1 MAAKWVTGD
10 KRKDLKPTRASV
22 LCSKHFR
29 DSDDVQSPSLMQS
42 LGLTINITCG
52 ANKWALLVTFNL
64 VFWLSGLALMGLG
77 AFLLMDEQRSTLLPL
92 FRAQPVQY
100 LLIALVGCGVL
111 VLLVGFFG
119 CCGAVKESKC
129 LLGAYLAF
137 LFLVLACELAIGILA
152 LIFQHKI
159 LSDMKDN
166 MTESLKKDY
175 GKKTHVTTAFDWAQ
189 AKMLCCGVHGPADYA
204 ESVWKAESI
213 GRGDNVS
220 KTCCRLRD
228 EPDAHKNP
236 RPLNETLCQNGDDRH
251 SRGCLA
257 GLEELA
263 KREGTLLVAVACGV
277 AALQIIGISV
287 SICLC
292 KQM

>member
-1 MAAKWVTGD
+1 
-10 KRKDLKPTRASV
+10 
-22 LCSKHFR
+22 
-29 DSDDVQSPSLMQS
+29 
-42 LGLTINITCG
+42 
-52 ANKWALLVTFNL
+52 
-64 VFWLSGLALMGLG
+64 
-77 AFLLMDEQRSTLLPL
+77 
-92 FRAQPVQY
+92 
-100 LLIALVGCGVL
+100 
-111 VLLVGFFG
+111 
-119 CCGAVKESKC
+119 
-129 LLGAYLAF
+129 
-137 LFLVLACELAIGILA
+137 
-152 LIFQHKI
+152 
-159 LSDMKDN
+159 
-166 MTESLKKDY
+166 
-175 GKKTHVTTAFDWAQ
+175 
-189 AKMLCCGVHGPADYA
+189 MLCCGVHGPADYA

-277 AALQIIGISV
+277 AALQVSAQRSAQCSAMMLSYVQIIGISV